1 MKRKNRP
8 VIIFS
13 VIVLIIIIGIASIWT
28 LKSKDNDAIEDIQ
41 KINASATFNQQEE
54 EYIVYFWQATCT
66 YCKQIEKDVLSFSN
80 NGEIPIY
87 VVDMQDEKNE
97 SSWYDWEEHH
107 KKYDQVIGKIE
118 DGKEVWNE
126 GINIENFQNDKN
138 TAWGIVANEENQIIA
153 THNTAFGNEA
163 PENAEEIEI
172 TGTPTMIK
180 IKDGK
185 FAAYA
190 VGVEETVELLGK

>member
-13 VIVLIIIIGIASIWT
+13 VIVLIIIIGIAAIWT

-87 VVDMQDEKNE
+87 VVDMQDEKMNRAGMT
-97 SSWYDWEEHH
+97 
-107 KKYDQVIGKIE
+107 GKS
-118 DGKEVWNE
+118 
-126 GINIENFQNDKN
+126 
-138 TAWGIVANEENQIIA
+138 IIKSM
-153 THNTAFGNEA
+153 T
-163 PENAEEIEI
+163 
-172 TGTPTMIK
+172 K
-180 IKDGK
+180 
-185 FAAYA
+185 
-190 VGVEETVELLGK
+190 

>member
-13 VIVLIIIIGIASIWT
+13 VIVLIIIIGIAAIWT

-163 PENAEEIEI
+163 PENAEGIEI

-180 IKDGK
+180 IKDRK